1 MRAPLDVCEARD
13 PKGTMPR
20 ARKGE
25 MANFTGISAPYE
37 EPEQRKLVLDTTAD
51 LSLCIHAL
59 EDYLTGA
66 GVLAPPDADA
76 ASDRHLRRGL
86 RLRRQQG
93 IDEARKATVEIGA
106 AQRVRARCRGPPAG

>member
-1 MRAPLDVCEARD
+1 MATFLARNGQVAIVALVSPTRADRARAREIAGAFFHEVHVRAPLDVCEARD
-13 PKGTMPR
+13 PKGHYAR

-37 EPEQRKLVLDTTAD
+37 EPEQPELVLDTTAD

-76 ASDRHLRRGL
+76 
-86 RLRRQQG
+86 G
-93 IDEARKATVEIGA
+93 I
-106 AQRVRARCRGPPAG
+106 